1 MILIIF
7 NCGFSAN
14 CAFPLQ
20 ENIWELSELNTFK
33 PRKKRQYRPHHWSN
47 KSLKGTV
54 MNRVLSSLNL
64 RSREIKF
71 TSYRP
76 LKDCIRW
83 RNSHQKLKIGEEGK
97 TMILIIFI
105 SFLRLVIVHE
115 TYNNK
120 HILFSHNE
128 KTRR

>member
-1 MILIIF
+1 
-7 NCGFSAN
+7 
-14 CAFPLQ
+14 
-20 ENIWELSELNTFK
+20 
-33 PRKKRQYRPHHWSN
+33 
-47 KSLKGTV
+47 

-83 RNSHQKLKIGEEGK
+83 RISHQKLKIGEEGK

-120 HILFSHNE
+120 HILFSDNE